1 VAFPPLNSSLAR
13 ALAEHDY
20 TEPTP
25 VQAAVLEPQAMV
37 RDLLVSAQTGSGK
50 TVAYGLAIL
59 SPILGGDETVAR
71 SVEPVA
77 LIVAPTRELA
87 LQVQRELAWLYRYA
101 GARVVACVGGMDSG
115 VERRQLATGAQIVV
129 GTPGRLRDHLER
141 GNLQVSNLNAV
152 VLDEA
157 DEMLDLG
164 FREDLEFILST
175 TPAERRTLLFSA
187 TLPKGIVALAK
198 QYQNAALRI
207 DVSNAERAHADIE
220 YRAVRVGPHDVG
232 HAVVNLLRLFDVAGA
247 LVFCNTREAVRRLQA
262 TLSERGFPAVALS
275 GELSQ
280 GERNHAMLA
289 LRSGRARVCVATDVA
304 ARGIDLPGLDLVIH
318 AELPHDAEVL
328 QHRSGRT
335 GRAGRKG
342 VSVVLVTPADRR
354 RAERLLTSAHVKAD
368 WRGPPTVEEIK
379 QLDVERLMRNPM
391 LTEESGDDDRT
402 LAQSLLAAHSADAVA
417 TAFIRLYRAQLP
429 APEEL
434 TDPADGRDNP
444 RRRESEKRR
453 EGGSQRDARS
463 RDAGPPRDERRKP
476 PREAAS
482 FHDGPSNGVW
492 YRLDVGR
499 NKKADPKW
507 ILPEICR
514 RGKITKQD
522 VGDIRI
528 YEDETRFEVSQE
540 AAPRFADAI
549 RNAAHG
555 AIQIEASS
563 APTHSPPP
571 RHAPHAKKAKFH
583 KKQGHGKKAE

>member
-1 VAFPPLNSSLAR
+1 
-13 ALAEHDY
+13 
-20 TEPTP
+20 
-25 VQAAVLEPQAMV
+25 
-37 RDLLVSAQTGSGK
+37 
-50 TVAYGLAIL
+50 
-59 SPILGGDETVAR
+59 
-71 SVEPVA
+71 
-77 LIVAPTRELA
+77 
-87 LQVQRELAWLYRYA
+87 
-101 GARVVACVGGMDSG
+101 
-115 VERRQLATGAQIVV
+115 
-129 GTPGRLRDHLER
+129 
-141 GNLQVSNLNAV
+141 
-152 VLDEA
+152 
-157 DEMLDLG
+157 
-164 FREDLEFILST
+164 
-175 TPAERRTLLFSA
+175 LFSA
-187 TLPKGIVALAK
+187 TLPRGIVALAK

-220 YRAVRVGPHDVG
+220 YRAVRVGASDVG

-318 AELPHDAEVL
+318 AELPHDAEVM

-342 VSVVLVTPADRR
+342 VSVVLVTPAERR
-354 RAERLLTSAHVKAD
+354 RAERLLASAHVQAD
-368 WRGPPTVEEIK
+368 WRGPPTVDEIK

-391 LTEESGDDDRT
+391 LTEESGDDDRA

-434 TDPADGRDNP
+434 TDPFEARDNP
-444 RRRESEKRR
+444 RRRDGEKRR
-453 EGGSQRDARS
+453 DGGSRDDARK
-463 RDAGPPRDERRKP
+463 PREERRKP
-476 PREAAS
+476 PREAAK

-492 YRLDVGR
+492 FRIDVGR

-514 RGKITKQD
+514 RGKVTKQD

-528 YEDETRFEVSQE
+528 YEDETRFEVTEE

-555 AIQIEASS
+555 AIQIEASTE
-563 APTHSPPP
+563 PTHSPPP

-583 KKQGHGKKAE
+583 KKQRHGKKAE

>member
-1 VAFPPLNSSLAR
+1 
-13 ALAEHDY
+13 
-20 TEPTP
+20 
-25 VQAAVLEPQAMV
+25 
-37 RDLLVSAQTGSGK
+37 
-50 TVAYGLAIL
+50 
-59 SPILGGDETVAR
+59 
-71 SVEPVA
+71 
-77 LIVAPTRELA
+77 
-87 LQVQRELAWLYRYA
+87 
-101 GARVVACVGGMDSG
+101 
-115 VERRQLATGAQIVV
+115 
-129 GTPGRLRDHLER
+129 
-141 GNLQVSNLNAV
+141 V

-175 TPAERRTLLFSA
+175 TPAERRTLMFSA

-207 DVSNAERAHADIE
+207 DVSDAERAHADIE
-220 YRAVRVGPHDVG
+220 YRAVRVAPSDVG

-342 VSVVLVTPADRR
+342 VSVVLVTPANRR
-354 RAERLLTSAHVKAD
+354 RAERMLATAHIKAE

-379 QLDVERLMRNPM
+379 QIDVERLLHNPM
-391 LTEESGDDDRT
+391 LTEESGDDDRA

-434 TDPADGRDNP
+434 TDPLDARDHP
-444 RRRESEKRR
+444 RRREAGPGREAGSRRDAQSRR
-453 EGGSQRDARS
+453 E
-463 RDAGPPRDERRKP
+463 GPPRDERRKP
-476 PREAAS
+476 PRAAES
-482 FHDGPSNGVW
+482 FHDGPSKAVW
-492 YRLDVGR
+492 FRLDVGR

-528 YEDETRFEVSQE
+528 FEDETRFEVSDE
-540 AAPRFADAI
+540 AAPGFADAI
-549 RNAAHG
+549 RNAAQG

-563 APTHSPPP
+563 EPTRSPPP

-583 KKQGHGKKAE
+583 KKHGHGKKAG

>member
-1 VAFPPLNSSLAR
+1 VAFPPLNPSLAR

-20 TEPTP
+20 VEPTP
-25 VQAAVLEPQAMV
+25 VQAAVLEPETMA

-59 SPILGGDETVAR
+59 APILGSEETVAR
-71 SVEPVA
+71 GVEPVA

-101 GARVVACVGGMDSG
+101 GARVIACVGGMDSR

-207 DVSNAERAHADIE
+207 DVSGSERAHADIE
-220 YRAVRVGPHDVG
+220 YRAVRVAQSDVG

-247 LVFCNTREAVRRLQA
+247 LVFCNTREAVRHLQA
-262 TLSERGFPAVALS
+262 TLSERGFPTVALS

-280 GERNHAMLA
+280 GERNQALLA

-328 QHRSGRT
+328 RHRSGRT

-354 RAERLLTSAHVKAD
+354 KAERLLASAHIKAE

-379 QLDVERLMRNPM
+379 QLDVERLLRNPM
-391 LTEESGDDDRT
+391 LMEESGDDDRS
-402 LAQSLLAAHSADAVA
+402 LAQSLLAAHGAETVA

-434 TDPADGRDNP
+434 TDPFDARDDV
-444 RRRESEKRR
+444 RRREGEKRH
-453 EGGSQRDARS
+453 EGRLRRDVRS
-463 RDAGPPRDERRKP
+463 GDAGPPRDERRKS
-476 PREAAS
+476 PREAAR
-482 FHDGPSNGVW
+482 FHDGPSNVVW
-492 YRLDVGR
+492 FRLDIGR

-528 YEDETRFEVSQE
+528 YDDETRFEVSAE
-540 AAPRFADAI
+540 AAARFADAI

-555 AIQIEASS
+555 AIQIEASTE
-563 APTHSPPP
+563 PTRSPPP
-571 RHAPHAKKAKFH
+571 RHAPHAKKAVFH
-583 KKQGHGKKAE
+583 KKKRHGKKAE

>member
-1 VAFPPLNSSLAR
+1 
-13 ALAEHDY
+13 
-20 TEPTP
+20 
-25 VQAAVLEPQAMV
+25 
-37 RDLLVSAQTGSGK
+37 
-50 TVAYGLAIL
+50 
-59 SPILGGDETVAR
+59 
-71 SVEPVA
+71 
-77 LIVAPTRELA
+77 VAPTRELA
-87 LQVQRELAWLYRYA
+87 LQVQRELTWLYRYA

-207 DVSNAERAHADIE
+207 DVSSAERAHADIE
-220 YRAVRVGPHDVG
+220 YRAIRVAPSDVG
-232 HAVVNLLRLFDVAGA
+232 HAVVNLLRVFDVAGA

-318 AELPHDAEVL
+318 AELPHDAEVM

-342 VSVVLVTPADRR
+342 VSVVLVTPNERR
-354 RAERLLTSAHVKAD
+354 KAERLLATAHVKAE

-391 LTEESGDDDRT
+391 LTEESGEDDRA
-402 LAQSLLAAHSADAVA
+402 LAQSLLAAHSADSVA

-434 TDPADGRDNP
+434 TDPLDAPNGP
-444 RRRESEKRR
+444 RRREGEKRR
-453 EGGSQRDARS
+453 EGGARRDER
-463 RDAGPPRDERRKP
+463 PPRDERRKP
-476 PREAAS
+476 PREAER
-482 FHDGPSNGVW
+482 FHDGPSHAVW
-492 YRLDVGR
+492 FRLDIGR
-499 NKKADPKW
+499 AKKADPKW

-514 RGKITKQD
+514 RGKITKQE

-528 YEDETRFEVSQE
+528 YEDETRFEVSEE
-540 AAPRFADAI
+540 AAPRFAEAI
-549 RNAAHG
+549 RNAAQG

-563 APTHSPPP
+563 EPTHSPPP

-583 KKQGHGKKAE
+583 KKSGPGKKPR

>member
-1 VAFPPLNSSLAR
+1 MA
-13 ALAEHDY
+13 
-20 TEPTP
+20 
-25 VQAAVLEPQAMV
+25 

-59 SPILGGDETVAR
+59 SPILGSEELVAR

-141 GNLQVSNLNAV
+141 GNLQVSNLKAV

-164 FREDLEFILST
+164 FREDLEFILGT

-207 DVSNAERAHADIE
+207 DVSDAERAHADIE
-220 YRAVRVGPHDVG
+220 YRAVRVAPNDIG

-342 VSVVLVTPADRR
+342 VSVVLVTPRDRR
-354 RAERLLTSAHVKAD
+354 KAERMLASAHVNAA

-379 QLDVERLMRNPM
+379 QLDVERLLHNPM
-391 LTEESGDDDRT
+391 LTEESGDDDRA
-402 LAQSLLAAHSADAVA
+402 LAQSLLAAHSADTVA

-434 TDPADGRDNP
+434 TDPLDARDNS
-444 RRRESEKRR
+444 RRREGEKRR
-453 EGGSQRDARS
+453 EDGAR
-463 RDAGPPRDERRKP
+463 RDAGPRRDERRKP
-476 PREAAS
+476 PQQAAR
-482 FHDGPSNGVW
+482 FHEGPSKVVW
-492 YRLDVGR
+492 FRLDVGR

-507 ILPEICR
+507 MLPEICR

-528 YEDETRFEVSQE
+528 YENETRFEISEE
-540 AAPRFADAI
+540 AAPGFADAI
-549 RNAAHG
+549 RNAAQG
-555 AIQIEASS
+555 AIPIEASS
-563 APTHSPPP
+563 EPTHSPPP

-583 KKQGHGKKAE
+583 KKQGRGKKSD

>member
-1 VAFPPLNSSLAR
+1 VAFPPLNPSLAR

-20 TEPTP
+20 AEPTP
-25 VQAAVLEPQAMV
+25 VQTAVLEPQAMA

-59 SPILGGDETVAR
+59 SPILGSEETIAR
-71 SVEPVA
+71 SIEPVA

-101 GARVVACVGGMDSG
+101 GARVVACVGGMDSR

-175 TPAERRTLLFSA
+175 TPVERRTLLFSA

-207 DVSNAERAHADIE
+207 DVSDSERAHADIE
-220 YRAVRVGPHDVG
+220 YRAVRVARSDVG
-232 HAVVNLLRLFDVAGA
+232 HAVVNLLRLFDVTGA
-247 LVFCNTREAVRRLQA
+247 LVFCNTREAVRHLQA
-262 TLSERGFPAVALS
+262 TLSERGFPTVALS

-280 GERNHAMLA
+280 GERNQALLA

-328 QHRSGRT
+328 RHRSGRT

-342 VSVVLVTPADRR
+342 VSVVLVTQADRR
-354 RAERLLTSAHVKAD
+354 KAERLLAAAHIKAE
-368 WRGPPTVEEIK
+368 WRGPPTVDEIK
-379 QLDVERLMRNPM
+379 QLDVERLLHNPM
-391 LTEESGDDDRT
+391 LTEESGDDDRP
-402 LAQSLLAAHSADAVA
+402 LAQSLLAAHGAEAVA
-417 TAFIRLYRAQLP
+417 TAFIRLYRGQLP

-434 TDPADGRDNP
+434 TDPLDTRDNS
-444 RRRESEKRR
+444 RRREGEKRR
-453 EGGSQRDARS
+453 DDAR
-463 RDAGPPRDERRKP
+463 PPRDERRKP
-476 PREAAS
+476 PREAARS
-482 FHDGPSNGVW
+482 HDGPSNAVW
-492 YRLDVGR
+492 FRLDIGR

-528 YEDETRFEVSQE
+528 YEDETRFEVSEE

-555 AIQIEASS
+555 AIQIEASTE
-563 APTHSPPP
+563 PTRSPPP

-583 KKQGHGKKAE
+583 KKHGRGKKAD

>member
-1 VAFPPLNSSLAR
+1 
-13 ALAEHDY
+13 
-20 TEPTP
+20 
-25 VQAAVLEPQAMV
+25 
-37 RDLLVSAQTGSGK
+37 
-50 TVAYGLAIL
+50 L
-59 SPILGGDETVAR
+59 SPILGSEETVTR

-87 LQVQRELAWLYRYA
+87 LQVQRELAWLYRYT
-101 GARVVACVGGMDSG
+101 GARVVVCVGGMDSG
-115 VERRQLATGAQIVV
+115 AERRQLATGAQIVV

-141 GNLQVSNLNAV
+141 GNLKVANLNAV

-207 DVSNAERAHADIE
+207 DVSDAERAHADIE
-220 YRAVRVGPHDVG
+220 YRAVRVASNDVG
-232 HAVVNLLRLFDVAGA
+232 HAVVNLLRLFDAAGA

-262 TLSERGFPAVALS
+262 TLSERGFPAVSLS

-318 AELPHDAEVL
+318 AELPNDAEVL

-342 VSVVLVTPADRR
+342 VSVVLVTPAYRR
-354 RAERLLTSAHVKAD
+354 RAERLLATAHVKAE

-391 LTEESGDDDRT
+391 LTEESSDDDRA

-434 TDPADGRDNP
+434 TDPVDARDTP
-444 RRRESEKRR
+444 RRGEGEKRR
-453 EGGSQRDARS
+453 ASGSRGDAR
-463 RDAGPPRDERRKP
+463 PPRDERRKP
-476 PREAAS
+476 PREAERS
-482 FHDGPSNGVW
+482 HDGPGNTVW
-492 YRLDVGR
+492 FRLAVGR

-514 RGKITKQD
+514 RGKVTKQD

-528 YEDETRFEVSQE
+528 YEDETRFEVSKE
-540 AAPRFADAI
+540 AAPHFADAI
-549 RNAAHG
+549 RSAAAG
-555 AIQIEASS
+555 AIEIEASS
-563 APTHSPPP
+563 EPTHSPPP
-571 RHAPHAKKAKFH
+571 RHASKAKKAPFH
-583 KKQGHGKKAE
+583 KKPGHGGKKPGK